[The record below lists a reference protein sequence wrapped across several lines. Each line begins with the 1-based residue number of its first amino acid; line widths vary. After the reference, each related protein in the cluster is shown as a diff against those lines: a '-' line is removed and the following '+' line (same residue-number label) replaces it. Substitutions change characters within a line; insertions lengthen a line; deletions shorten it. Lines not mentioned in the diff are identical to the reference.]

1 MFGTIIGIAIP
12 AVAVIAFLVLAF
24 TSYVK
29 APPDQAFL
37 ISGPRKDIKVI
48 SGRAGFKVPFV
59 DRLDKLYLGIIG
71 VDVKTKSAVP
81 TAEYINVF
89 VDANVNVAVGKSDAM
104 VRIAAKNFLNQKA
117 DVISKKAQ
125 EVLEGNMREIV
136 GQMRLTEMVS
146 DRKQFA
152 EKVLENA
159 VPDMEKLGLEIIS
172 FNVQNFKDENGV
184 IDDLGIDNV
193 EQIKKAAAIAKSD
206 AKRDVAKVEAE
217 NQRIANEAQV
227 EAATKIAEQNT
238 ALDIKTAELKS
249 QSQVK
254 QAAADMAYDIQKAD
268 QQKELDVAQTNAK
281 IAQAERET
289 ALKAQQIEL
298 KEKELDAIV
307 RKKADADLY
316 ATQKAAEADL
326 AKRQREAEAKAYEQ
340 VKKSEAAKQAAL
352 LEAEARKAMA
362 DAEKYAAEAEAA
374 GIAAKYA
381 AEAEGIR
388 AKGLAEAEGID
399 KKAEAQKKMGEAS
412 VLEMYFDMLP
422 SAIRAAAEPMLN
434 VDKVVL
440 YGDGAQTKLIQD
452 TMNTT
457 TQVIDAIKESTGIDL
472 AQVIGSY
479 IGAKAADKE

>member
-1 MFGTIIGIAIP
+1 MVGTIVSIAVPVLVVI
-12 AVAVIAFLVLAF
+12 AVIVLAF
-24 TSYVK
+24 SSYVK
-29 APPDQAFL
+29 APPDTAYL
-37 ISGPRKDIKVI
+37 ISGPRKNMKII
-48 SGRAGFKVPFV
+48 TGRAGFKVPFV
-59 DRLDKLYLGIIG
+59 DRLDKLFLGVIG

-89 VDANVNVAVGKSDAM
+89 VDANVNVAVAKSPELMA
-104 VRIAAKNFLNQKA
+104 VAAKNFLNQKPEA
-117 DVISKKAQ
+117 ISDKAR

-159 VPDMEKLGLEIIS
+159 VPDMHKLGLEIIS

-193 EQIKKAAAIAKSD
+193 EQIKKNAAIAKSN
-206 AKRDVAKVEAE
+206 AQRDVAIEQAK
-217 NQRIANEAQV
+217 NQREANEAQV
-227 EAATKIAEQNT
+227 AAATQIAEQNT
-238 ALDIKTAELKS
+238 ALDMKTAELKA
-249 QSQVK
+249 QAQVK

-268 QQKELDVAQTNAK
+268 QQKALDVTKTNAQ
-281 IAQAERET
+281 IAQAEREV
-289 ALKAQQIEL
+289 ALKEQQIAL

-326 AKRQREAEAKAYEQ
+326 AKRQREAEAKAYEAVQ
-340 VKKSEAAKQAAL
+340 RAEAAKKAAE
-352 LEAEARKAMA
+352 LEAEARKAQA
-362 DAEKYAAEAEAA
+362 DAERYAAEAEAA

-388 AKGLAEAEGID
+388 QKGIAEAEGID

-422 SAIRAAAEPMLN
+422 SAIAAAAKPMER
-434 VDKVVL
+434 VDKIIL
-440 YGDGAQTKLIQD
+440 YGEGSQAQLVSGVTA
-452 TMNTT
+452 T
-457 TQVIDAIKESTGIDL
+457 TQQVIEGVKES
-472 AQVIGSY
+472 S
-479 IGAKAADKE
+479 